1 MIAPRQRRT
10 GGNNHMRKASTSKI
24 NDPKIYAVYYTKN
37 DTIYYNVNFDQKKNA
52 KIIVKK

>member
-1 MIAPRQRRT
+1 
-10 GGNNHMRKASTSKI
+10 MRKASTSKI

-37 DTIYYNVNFDQKKNA
+37 DTIYYNVNFDQTENNA

>member
-1 MIAPRQRRT
+1 
-10 GGNNHMRKASTSKI
+10 MRKTYTSKI

-37 DTIYYNVNFDQKKNA
+37 DTIYYNVNFDQTENNT

>member
-1 MIAPRQRRT
+1 
-10 GGNNHMRKASTSKI
+10 MRKESTSKI